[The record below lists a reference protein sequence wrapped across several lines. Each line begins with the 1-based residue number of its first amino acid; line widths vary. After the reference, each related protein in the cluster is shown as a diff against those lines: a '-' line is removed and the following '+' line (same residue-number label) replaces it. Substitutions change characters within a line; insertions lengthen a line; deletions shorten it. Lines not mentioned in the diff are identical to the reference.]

1 MSNAVYGKTMEN
13 VGNRIDV
20 KLVSNKKDYL
30 KWASKPSYMS
40 HKIFHND
47 LVAIRKNKVTL
58 ALNKPSYIG
67 MCVLELS
74 KVLMYEF
81 HYDFIKIKYGNDS
94 SLLFTDTDS
103 LMHEIKTEDVYE
115 DFSNN
120 KEMFDFSNYSTT

>member
-58 ALNKPSYIG
+58 ALNKPAYIG
-67 MCVLELS
+67 ICVLELS

-103 LMHEIKTEDVYE
+103 LMHEIKTRCL
-115 DFSNN
+115 
-120 KEMFDFSNYSTT
+120 